1 MATLVERAIGAARL
15 DAATYE
21 EIEAD
26 ESALPQAT
34 AVVAAAAIAAGIG
47 ANQEGG
53 AGALLGVLASL
64 LAWYIWAG
72 VTYLIGTRLLPE
84 PTTKADFKEVLRVIG
99 FSAAPGVLA
108 IAGIVPGV
116 GTMIAVVASL
126 WQLATMVVALRQAL
140 DYSSTGRAVAVCLIG
155 FLVYLGAFLI
165 LVGGAAALIMMTGSG
180 TTS

>member
-15 DAATYE
+15 DVATYE

-26 ESALPQAT
+26 ATALPQAT

-84 PTTKADFKEVLRVIG
+84 PTT
-99 FSAAPGVLA
+99 
-108 IAGIVPGV
+108 
-116 GTMIAVVASL
+116 
-126 WQLATMVVALRQAL
+126 
-140 DYSSTGRAVAVCLIG
+140 
-155 FLVYLGAFLI
+155 
-165 LVGGAAALIMMTGSG
+165 
-180 TTS
+180 